1 MLIIKTIKVH
11 SYEKG
16 LYFKDKEF
24 VGLLEK
30 GKHRFIDPLRKVAVE
45 VVSMRDPWIV
55 HEKLDVMVKS
65 MMLEKDANIIDLKDS
80 ERALVWIDGRF
91 ERILAPGLYAIWK
104 TFRKVKVE
112 IVDATDV
119 RFSHKS
125 WKSILDSMDAGD
137 RFHMVFVDEGF
148 KGLYFRDG
156 EFIDTIGPGQHLFWK
171 GMGKVKVY
179 HVDLR
184 ETVLDVTGQEI
195 MSRDKVSLRMNTV
208 VNYRVIDPL
217 KSVIATEDS
226 RQAIYRE
233 AQLAI
238 RAVIGGFNLDK
249 LLSEKEIVSQE
260 LEKMIRKRSAEFGIE
275 ILGLGIRDIILPG
288 EMKELM
294 NKVIE
299 AQKAADANLIMRREE
314 TAAMRSH
321 ANTARI
327 MENNPTL
334 MRLKELDL
342 LEKIAGNSK
351 LSVVL
356 GEKGLAD
363 RVVNLL

>member
-1 MLIIKTIKVH
+1 MLIIKTVKVH

-16 LYFKDKEF
+16 LYFKDEEF
-24 VGLLEK
+24 MGILGK
-30 GKHRFIDPLRKVAVE
+30 GKHRFIDPLRKVEIHLA
-45 VVSMRDPWIV
+45 SMRDPWII
-55 HEKLDVMVKS
+55 HDKLDVIVKS
-65 MMLEKDANIIDLKDS
+65 GMLDKEATTIDLKDN

-91 ERILAPGLYAIWK
+91 ERILAPGQYALWT
-104 TFRKVKVE
+104 TFRKVRVE
-112 IVDATDV
+112 IVDATDI
-119 RFSHKS
+119 RFIHKD
-125 WKSILDSMDAGD
+125 WKSIADSADAGD
-137 RFHMVFVDEGF
+137 RFHMVYVDENF

-156 EFIDTIGPGQHLFWK
+156 KYTEILGPGQHLFWK
-171 GMGKVKVY
+171 GMGKIKVY
-179 HVDLR
+179 HVDMR
-184 ETVLDVTGQEI
+184 ESVLDVAGQEI
-195 MSRDKVSLRMNTV
+195 MSRDKVSLRMNVV
-208 VNYRVIDPL
+208 VNYRIVDPL
-217 KSVIATEDS
+217 KSVTATDDS

-238 RAVIGGFNLDK
+238 RAIIGSYDLDT
-249 LLSEKEIVSQE
+249 LLSDKELVSGE
-260 LEKMIRKRSAEFGIE
+260 LEKAIGKRSSEFGME
-275 ILGLGIRDIILPG
+275 VVELGIRDIILPG
-288 EMKELM
+288 EMKDLM

-314 TAAMRSH
+314 TAAMRSQS
-321 ANTARI
+321 NTARI
-327 MENNPTL
+327 LENNPTL